1 MTTCLLLS
9 ALLSASPEASLPVSA
24 ELVCLVRDEVA
35 VRWRSGSK
43 RRSAR
48 RSTTTPNNQRARSWP
63 KSRCLAVAREMSL
76 DREPR
81 VLLAISVLESDEG
94 GMPIKWVR
102 RGGTDCRLEDC
113 WKKKTL
119 PGDVADVGL
128 CGVRCRLGSNLR
140 CDAGPARGMTV
151 DGLLDPAANVR
162 VARKLLDLKRRAHGA
177 NYLARYHGSRS
188 DRDPY
193 VAYVRVLV
201 AAFEGREVKTRK
213 KRVRVHARNIT
224 RRVRNEPEARR
235 RD

>member
-1 MTTCLLLS
+1 MTACLLLS
-9 ALLSASPEASLPVSA
+9 ALLSASPDASLPVSA

-35 VRWRSGSK
+35 ARWHRS
-43 RRSAR
+43 
-48 RSTTTPNNQRARSWP
+48 ARSWP
-63 KSRCLAVAREMSL
+63 ESRCRAVAREMSL

-81 VLLAISVLESDEG
+81 VLLAVSVLESDEG
-94 GMPIKWVR
+94 GMPIRWVR
-102 RGGTDCRLEDC
+102 RGGADCRIEDC
-113 WKKKTL
+113 GKKKTR

-128 CGVRCRLGSNLR
+128 CGVRCRLGSDLR

-162 VARKLLDLKRRAHGA
+162 VARKLLSLKRRAHGA
-177 NYLARYHGSRS
+177 HYLARYHGSRS

-201 AAFEGREVKTRK
+201 AAFEGREVRARK
-213 KRVRVHARNIT
+213 KRVRVHARNIA
-224 RRVRNEPEARR
+224 RRVRDEPETRR